1 MATQPVLTP
10 LTVPLPRRWG
20 TRAVDVTALLVA
32 NGVFIVL
39 MWVRHGGL
47 DQIGTPGGAFTA
59 AGQITALLGTYLV
72 LIQLVL
78 MGRSPWL
85 DEAFGMDRL
94 AWAHR
99 WLGFATVWLIGAHG
113 VLTTIGYAQGDGASV
128 VGEFVNLLTTYPYVL
143 WATAGF
149 GLFVM
154 VGVSSIRAARRRLS
168 YETWY
173 GLHLYAYLAIALAFL
188 HQLFTGADFIHD
200 QLAAIYWIG
209 LYVATAALVLTFRV
223 GQPVV
228 TSVRH
233 RLRVAGIVDE
243 APGVVSLYLEGRDLD
258 RLPVRSGQ
266 YFMLRFLTREGW
278 WRAHPYSISSAPNG
292 RWLRF
297 TVKELGDDSGQIRHL
312 EVGTRVFVEGPYGV
326 LTGARRTRRA
336 VTLIAGGIGITP
348 LRALLEALPG
358 EPGDLTLIYRASS
371 PRNVVFRDELETLAR
386 VRGARIHYLFGSRRH
401 DGHAL
406 SQPPSPPL
414 DRVTL
419 ARLVP
424 DIADQDVY
432 LCGPTGFMRNIEGV
446 LDELGV
452 PRSNVHAEKFTY

>member
-1 MATQPVLTP
+1 MAPCFWDEGALA
-10 LTVPLPRRWG
+10 
-20 TRAVDVTALLVA
+20 AVSEGAASTA
-32 NGVFIVL
+32 
-39 MWVRHGGL
+39 RKC
-47 DQIGTPGGAFTA
+47 
-59 AGQITALLGTYLV
+59 
-72 LIQLVL
+72 
-78 MGRSPWL
+78 
-85 DEAFGMDRL
+85 
-94 AWAHR
+94 
-99 WLGFATVWLIGAHG
+99 
-113 VLTTIGYAQGDGASV
+113 
-128 VGEFVNLLTTYPYVL
+128 
-143 WATAGF
+143 
-149 GLFVM
+149 
-154 VGVSSIRAARRRLS
+154 VSSVRAARRRLS

-200 QLAAIYWIG
+200 QLAAIYWIA
-209 LYVATAALVLTFRV
+209 LYVLTAALVLTFRV
-223 GQPVV
+223 GQPVA

-233 RLRVAGIVDE
+233 RLRVAGVVDE

-258 RLPVRSGQ
+258 RLAVRSGQ
-266 YFMLRFLTREGW
+266 YFMLRFLTRDGW

-297 TVKELGDDSGQIRHL
+297 TVKELGDDSARIRHL
-312 EVGTRVFVEGPYGV
+312 AVGTRVLVEGPYGV

-371 PRNVVFRDELETLAR
+371 PRTVVFREELETLAR
-386 VRGARIHYLFGSRRH
+386 VRGARIHFLFGSRHH
-401 DGHAL
+401 DGHGL
-406 SQPPSPPL
+406 QPPSPPL
-414 DRVTL
+414 DRTTV

-432 LCGPTGFMRNIEGV
+432 LCGPAGFMRKVETV

-452 PRSNVHAEKFTY
+452 PGAQIHAERFAY